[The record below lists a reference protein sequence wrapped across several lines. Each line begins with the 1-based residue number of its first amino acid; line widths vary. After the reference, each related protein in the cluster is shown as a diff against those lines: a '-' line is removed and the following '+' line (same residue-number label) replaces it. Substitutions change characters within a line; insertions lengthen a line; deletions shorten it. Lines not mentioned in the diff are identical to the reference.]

1 MKLNDLDL
9 PKSLLVGVAVAVL
22 APVLLPVVGAAVR
35 PILKTAIK
43 GGILLYNKG
52 RELVAE
58 AVESVEDL
66 TAEAKAEMEP
76 KAAAPEAAGV

>member
-9 PKSLLVGVAVAVL
+9 PKSLLVGVAVAVV

-76 KAAAPEAAGV
+76 KAMAPDAAEA

>member
-9 PKSLLVGVAVAVL
+9 PKSLLVGVAVAVV

>member
-1 MKLNDLDL
+1 MKLNDIDL
-9 PKSLLVGVAVAVL
+9 PKSLIVGVAAAIV
-22 APVLLPVVGAAVR
+22 APVLLPVVGAVVR
-35 PILKTAIK
+35 PVLKTAIK

-66 TAEAKAEMEP
+66 TAEAKAEMESKP
-76 KAAAPEAAGV
+76 AAPQTT